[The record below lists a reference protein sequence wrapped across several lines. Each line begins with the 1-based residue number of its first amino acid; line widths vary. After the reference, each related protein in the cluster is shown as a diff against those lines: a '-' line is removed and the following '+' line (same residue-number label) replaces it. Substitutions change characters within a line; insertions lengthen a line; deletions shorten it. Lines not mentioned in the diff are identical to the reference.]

1 MLSGLAVS
9 ATLASAATG
18 ELSQVDRPSAL
29 WGWLTL
35 ALVAL
40 CLGLIFA
47 WRYSVELRKHRKR
60 LEKSYVTAEH
70 VFASSDRDSVFQTV
84 VDAAPEQLNASN
96 AQVLLL
102 NASEQQLSYVAGS
115 DGPAR
120 GAVSIASVS
129 GVVTCFRAREIT
141 EVPDASKCSFID
153 AEWVKK
159 RKLKSALYVP
169 IVSGDSC
176 LGVLE
181 IEDRKRKRSFN
192 PEQKA
197 LAAHLARLAAL
208 GVRLYDQRS
217 MTEQLHR
224 GEKLA
229 AISELA
235 HAMAQELE
243 SPFAEIQRLATD
255 NSLPATAGALDERL
269 QDIAAQITGAKASLD
284 RLVRFSSPQSGEKQD
299 VDLNSLVRAVV
310 AEAKRRPDQDLLIKL
325 SVSKRT
331 PIVRADPTHLQQVFQ
346 ILLRHARHFL
356 RQLQGRSLQIHTT
369 LRDRRVVVAMA
380 PLATPDQPLRGSLA
394 KAAPG
399 AQSSSLG
406 LSICQALIERAG
418 GSLQID
424 PTSSLGFRIEVE
436 YPLSRTPAEAAS
448 SSGDGWGKAPRAMR
462 SGPITALIVEP
473 DERLQA
479 ILLQQLSEQSI
490 RAIPVSTAEEAVALC
505 ARVSFDWVFCELQM
519 RPVSGVR
526 IYEKVR
532 SRIERFVFI
541 ADEAACASNPEI
553 FRSSE
558 KAVLRKPFT
567 TEDVDALL
575 EELQSGAVLQD
586 A

>member
-1 MLSGLAVS
+1 MRS
-9 ATLASAATG
+9 AYGRPATCPVRVHIGTAS
-18 ELSQVDRPSAL
+18 D
-29 WGWLTL
+29 
-35 ALVAL
+35 
-40 CLGLIFA
+40 
-47 WRYSVELRKHRKR
+47 
-60 LEKSYVTAEH
+60 
-70 VFASSDRDSVFQTV
+70 ASSDRDSVFQHIV
-84 VDAAPEQLNASN
+84 QAAPEQLNATN

-102 NASEQQLSYVAGS
+102 SSTEQQLVYAAGS
-115 DGPAR
+115 DSAAR

-129 GVVTCFRAREIT
+129 GPVTCFRAREMT
-141 EVPDASKCSFID
+141 EVRDASKCSFID

-159 RKLKSALYVP
+159 RRLKSALYVP
-169 IVSGDSC
+169 ILSGDTC

-181 IEDRKRKRSFN
+181 IEDRKRQRGFN

-243 SPFAEIQRLATD
+243 SPFAEIQRQATD
-255 NSLPATAGALDERL
+255 PSLPATTGALDERL
-269 QDIAAQITGAKASLD
+269 RGIAKLITGAKASLD

-299 VDLNSLVRAVV
+299 VDLNALLRGVV
-310 AEAKRRPDQDLLIKL
+310 ADAKRRPGQDLQIKL
-325 SVSKRT
+325 SISKRT

-346 ILLRHARHFL
+346 ILLRHARHFS

-418 GSLQID
+418 GALQID

-436 YPLSRTPAEAAS
+436 YPVSRTPAESAS
-448 SSGDGWGKAPRAMR
+448 SAGDAWSKAPRGMR
-462 SGPITALIVEP
+462 SGPVTALILEP
-473 DERLQA
+473 DERLQST
-479 ILLQQLSEQSI
+479 LLQQLSEQSI
-490 RAIPVSTAEEAVALC
+490 RAIPVATAEEAVALC

-519 RPVSGVR
+519 RPVSGIQ

-532 SRIERFVFI
+532 SRIERFIFI
-541 ADEAACASNPEI
+541 ADEAACVANPEI
-553 FRSSE
+553 FHSSE

-567 TEDVDALL
+567 GEDVDTLL
-575 EELQSGAVLQD
+575 EELQSGVVLQN

>member
-1 MLSGLAVS
+1 M
-9 ATLASAATG
+9 
-18 ELSQVDRPSAL
+18 
-29 WGWLTL
+29 L
-35 ALVAL
+35 ALVGV

-47 WRYSVELRKHRKR
+47 WRYSAELKSHRRR
-60 LEKSYVTAEH
+60 LEKSYLTAEQ
-70 VFASSDRDSVFQTV
+70 VFSSSDRDSVFQQI
-84 VDAAPEQLNASN
+84 VDAAPEQLGATN

-102 NASEQQLSYVAGS
+102 SSTEQQLNYVAGS

-120 GAVSIASVS
+120 GVVSIAAVS
-129 GVVTCFRAREIT
+129 GPVTCFRAREIT
-141 EVPDASKCSFID
+141 EVADASKCSFID
-153 AEWVKK
+153 AEWARK

-169 IVSGDSC
+169 ILSGDSC

-181 IEDRKRKRSFN
+181 IEDKKRKRGFN

-197 LAAHLARLAAL
+197 LAGHLARLATL

-235 HAMAQELE
+235 HAMAQELQ
-243 SPFAEIQRLATD
+243 SPFADIQRLATD
-255 NSLPATAGALDERL
+255 SSLSATAEALDERL
-269 QDIAAQITGAKASLD
+269 QAIGRQITGAKASLE
-284 RLVRFSSPQSGEKQD
+284 RLVRFSSPQSGEKKD
-299 VDLNSLVRAVV
+299 VDLNALIRGVV
-310 AEAKRRPDQDLLIKL
+310 AEAKRRPGHDLQIKL
-325 SVSKRT
+325 SASKRT
-331 PIVRADPTHLQQVFQ
+331 PIVLADPTHLQQVFQ
-346 ILLRHARHFL
+346 ILLRHANHFS
-356 RQLQGRSLQIHTT
+356 RQLQSRSLQIHTT

-394 KAAPG
+394 KAAPA
-399 AQSSSLG
+399 AQSSTLG

-436 YPLSRTPAEAAS
+436 YPISRTPAKPAS
-448 SSGDGWGKAPRAMR
+448 GSGEGWGKAPRAMR
-462 SGPITALIVEP
+462 SGPVTVLIVEP

-479 ILLQQLSEQSI
+479 TLLQQLSEQSI
-490 RAIPVSTAEEAVALC
+490 RAIPVVTAEEAVALC

-519 RPVSGVR
+519 RPVSGIQ

-532 SRIERFVFI
+532 NRVERFIFI
-541 ADEAACASNPEI
+541 ADEAACVSNPEI

-558 KAVLRKPFT
+558 KAVLRKPFSG
-567 TEDVDALL
+567 EDVDALL